1 MAFTAPYP
9 PYDPTDKRGF
19 SYQTVVSRWP
29 IILTGVVDTMSKH
42 CHTLCLERDGEG
54 DEGRK
59 GLLDSKIQEGRGI
72 IQKLSKLKYE
82 MARDKPL
89 EKIPEDGE
97 ASVELYNEELAE
109 LEQDNRNTWF
119 TAPWL
124 YAECYLY
131 RLLRSFFNQTEH
143 WKEVDPFHRMK
154 LETFKQSGKSISQ
167 IAITMHELQGTSEE
181 IKSDPTKLKVL
192 FNEMIQM
199 CLWGNATD
207 LSLLTHLTQND
218 IHNLQTVGKE
228 AQLERQKFILKD
240 DEESVWEHIQT
251 LKDGQVDFVLDNS
264 GFELFTDLVFAD
276 FLVTYTP
283 YVSKVVFHPKL
294 IPWFVSDVTP
304 PDFKETFEVLSNPEF
319 FEKENSA
326 DLGPLREM
334 VSRWKSYVDNG
345 VFRLSVPISTPLGGD
360 LNDPAQFWTTAKP
373 YWNMKMESPV
383 MFAQLAASDLVIFK
397 GDLNFRKLTGDIR
410 WPAWTPFKEAIGPLA
425 GSFPLLSLR
434 TNKADVVVGVE
445 EEVAKRLDATDE
457 KWKVDGRYALIS
469 FLPRL

>member
-1 MAFTAPYP
+1 MRNRT
-9 PYDPTDKRGF
+9 
-19 SYQTVVSRWP
+19 
-29 IILTGVVDTMSKH
+29 
-42 CHTLCLERDGEG
+42 LERSGSFPSHEAG
-54 DEGRK
+54 NLQTIRQVHLAYVVVFEEIVW
-59 GLLDSKIQEGRGI
+59 LPTQ
-72 IQKLSKLKYE
+72 
-82 MARDKPL
+82 PL
-89 EKIPEDGE
+89 
-97 ASVELYNEELAE
+97 
-109 LEQDNRNTWF
+109 F
-119 TAPWL
+119 T
-124 YAECYLY
+124 E
-131 RLLRSFFNQTEH
+131 
-143 WKEVDPFHRMK
+143 
-154 LETFKQSGKSISQ
+154 
-167 IAITMHELQGTSEE
+167 IATTIHELQGTSEE

-240 DEESVWEHIQT
+240 DEESVWKHIQT

-264 GFELFTDLVFAD
+264 GFE
-276 FLVTYTP
+276 VTLDYELDCC
-283 YVSKVVFHPKL
+283 PKL

-345 VFRLSVPISTPLGGD
+345 VFRLSVPISTPLGGGD

-383 MFAQLAASDLVIFK
+383 TFTQLAASDLVIFK
-397 GDLNFRKLTGDIR
+397 LQKVIYVGLLGHPSKKQLVSGASLDQV
-410 WPAWTPFKEAIGPLA
+410 GPLA

-457 KWKVDGRYALIS
+457 KWRVDGRYALIS